1 MRSHVKSPLA
11 ATNGLFVGI
20 FRRYKRAETRL
31 LGRFGL
37 QGKLL
42 SRVKSSSL
50 LELKLLK
57 ARKPVMTYSIAI
69 EGEPL
74 SIL

>member
-57 ARKPVMTYSIAI
+57 ARKPVMTYSI